1 MTETSEIVKRLR
13 GQVLTID
20 GIAVEMPIAEA
31 ADRLEALEAGLAD
44 ALAHIEKVQAENK
57 RLREALLDKSGPFA
71 VVPAVAPDA
80 AFDAAWERLKTEP
93 HVKLAQRISLH
104 DARMLFRAVWSAMV
118 CACDAGEKERVDR
131 VRAAARAALGE
142 ET

>member
-1 MTETSEIVKRLR
+1 MTPEEKAREIADFWLLDAEVNGFLSA
-13 GQVLTID
+13 QED
-20 GIAVEMPIAEA
+20 GGLAEA
-31 ADRLEALEAGLAD
+31 IAAAIREAVA
-44 ALAHIEKVQAENK
+44 EKEAENK
-57 RLREALLDKSGPFA
+57 RLREALLDPSGPFA

-131 VRAAARAALGE
+131 VRVAARAALKGE
-142 ET
+142 EA